1 MRVATLPSPGLLSN
15 GVRLRIEAANAIS
28 AVEINAGRNAG
39 KARNAKDLKDFFDA
53 CSSAIASFVE
63 TTVPTFVSAAITTLN
78 PKRITLVFS
87 EGLDAASVPLPAAFT
102 VGGQVK
108 TVSQVTVDGPFVHLD
123 FTSNFVAGAV
133 TVAYTQPTPVA
144 ERLQDASNNY
154 VASITATSVPNGIA

>member
-15 GVRLRIEAANAIS
+15 GVRIRIEAAKAIS

-63 TTVPTFVSAAITTLN
+63 TTVPTFVSAAITALD

-87 EGLDAASVPLPAAFT
+87 EGLEAAHVPLPAAFA

-108 TVSQVTVDGPFVHLD
+108 TVHNVTVDGPFVHLD
-123 FTSNFVAGAV
+123 FTSAFVAGAV

-144 ERLQDASNNY
+144 ERLQDESSNY
-154 VASITATSVPNGIA
+154 VASITATSVTNGIA